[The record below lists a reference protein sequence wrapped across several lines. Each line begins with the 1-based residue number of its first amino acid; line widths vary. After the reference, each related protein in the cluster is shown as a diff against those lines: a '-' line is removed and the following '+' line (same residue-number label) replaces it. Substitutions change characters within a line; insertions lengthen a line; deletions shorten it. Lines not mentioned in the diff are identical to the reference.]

1 MWELLGITINPGNKK
16 CKESNTLKGNF
27 QDLDRGGRLSSSTT
41 FVNSEHREAVAISS
55 SGSLPPG

>member
-1 MWELLGITINPGNKK
+1 MWELLSIQEIKNVKK
-16 CKESNTLKGNF
+16 VKKLKGNF